1 MSENN
6 GSGKTLCGLA
16 AGFAVG
22 IIVGAF
28 LTSDKC
34 KSAREQLTDSIKKTG
49 DEAYKKF
56 VGVVN
61 DVKDK
66 IKSSK
71 LDICDTDIDPI

>member
-1 MSENN
+1 MCDNN
-6 GSGKTLCGLA
+6 GSGKTLCGLT

-22 IIVGAF
+22 ILVGAF

-34 KSAREQLTDSIKKTG
+34 KSAREQLSDTIKKTG

-56 VGVVN
+56 AGIVS

-66 IKSSK
+66 IKTSK
-71 LDICDTDIDPI
+71 INVCDTDIDPI